1 MSSESGRA
9 SVLSDQETK
18 ELLGLLRAG
27 NQEARVRLVEGNIRL
42 VAAVASRFVAANG
55 REREDLFQVGC
66 IGLLKAI
73 DRFDFSYNVCFST
86 YAVPLIM
93 GEIRR
98 HLRDDN
104 AVKAARSMR
113 ELSAKVA
120 SSAERLRLANGEEPT
135 LEQLAVDLGLSVEQ
149 ILPALELRKTAL
161 SLSEPVGG
169 EELVLEGILADER
182 SDPQRNLEYLALHEA
197 ISILPKQEKQVM
209 FLRYFC
215 DKTQMEVA
223 EELGISQA
231 QVSRTEKRGLL
242 ILKEKL

>member
-18 ELLGLLRAG
+18 ELLSLLRAG

-42 VAAVASRFVAANG
+42 VAAVASRFAAANG

-104 AVKAARSMR
+104 SVKAARSMR